1 MIALKSHLRTHPGLF
16 IALGVYLVLSLLY
29 WAVVPMFEAPDESFH
44 TEYVKHIAD
53 GRGLPL
59 MKPGYGFRGGHQPPL
74 YYMLGALVS
83 LPFDLEHYWDF
94 RVPNPH
100 ASLGYALDVG
110 NKNNFVHS
118 PAEDFPW
125 HGVPLTVHMLRLYSM
140 AWGALGIV
148 FTYLAGLEL
157 FAGERRP
164 AGWAAILMALQ
175 PMYLFVNASV
185 ANEPAN
191 IACTAAV
198 LWLSIRHARYG
209 PSLRRAAALGIAVG
223 LASLSKMTGLAA
235 MPLVAIALLI
245 PLLRRHADSPR
256 LGLDTWRDALVIGL
270 LAAVTG
276 GWWYARNWALY
287 SDPFQTNLYRE
298 FFGLEQQP
306 ITLAHLGGVLRDSEV
321 PFWAT
326 FGWLNI
332 VVPEWVYGVY
342 RVLSRLALAG
352 LLLLPF
358 PLRWRAH
365 FPLTR
370 EALLLLAVW
379 PVFVALSLTRLIA
392 TEGGM
397 QGRQLLP
404 AWGAL
409 ALLLVLG
416 VRSWLPSRGQTAV
429 LAGIGGAL
437 ALLAAVIPFAW
448 IAPAYA
454 RPPVIT
460 AAEIPADA
468 QRVDRVYADSIRLL
482 AWQTSV
488 PSEPL
493 RPGQPIHLTFYWQ
506 ALRPIDQRYSL
517 YVHLLGRQQQVVGQ
531 FDSYPGLGNYPT
543 DQWSPGS
550 VVVDS
555 YPVSV
560 AATAEAPTRLWV
572 DVGFYRYEHL
582 LDEGTVSVKDEAGR
596 PMDGRLGYVRLLP
609 GRAAP
614 LSPAMPLAVS
624 FGDQLR
630 LTGYTL
636 DADALTLFWQSTG
649 QPPVDYTVFIQAWDG
664 DKQVAGFDGPP
675 VGGDY
680 PTSLWQ
686 PGETIVDRHALD
698 TSQLPP
704 GRYRLLAGLYRLDT
718 GERLPAVGADGPL
731 PGYAVEMGDLW
742 KK

>member
-1 MIALKSHLRTHPGLF
+1 MVALKSCLRTHPGLF
-16 IALGVYLVLSLLY
+16 IALGVYLALSLLY

-44 TEYVKHIAD
+44 IEYVKHIAD

-110 NKNNFVHS
+110 NKNNFIHT

-125 HGVPLTVHMLRLYSM
+125 HGVPLTVRVLRLYSL

-157 FAGERRP
+157 FAGDRRP

-235 MPLVAIALLI
+235 MPLVALAMLI
-245 PLLRRHADSPR
+245 PLLRRRADSPR
-256 LGLDTWRDALVIGL
+256 LGIDMWRDALVIGL

-287 SDPFQTNLYRE
+287 GDPFQTNLYRE

-306 ITLAHLGGVLRDSEV
+306 TTLAHLGGVLRDSEV
-321 PFWAT
+321 SFWAT

-332 VVPEWVYGVY
+332 VLPDWVYGVY

-352 LLLLPF
+352 LVLLPL
-358 PLRWRAH
+358 PLRWRAR

-370 EALLLLAVW
+370 ESLLLLAAW

-409 ALLLVLG
+409 TLLLVLG
-416 VRSWLPSRGQTAV
+416 VRSLLLRRCLIASLV
-429 LAGIGGAL
+429 LICGFM
-437 ALLAAVIPFAW
+437 ALLAATVPFIW

-454 RPPVIT
+454 RPPVIS
-460 AAEIPADA
+460 AADIPADA
-468 QRVDRVYADSIRLL
+468 QRVDRIYTDSIRLL
-482 AWQTSV
+482 AWQTNV

-493 RPGQPIHLTFYWQ
+493 RPGQPLYLTFYWQ
-506 ALRPIDQRYSL
+506 ALRPIDRRYSV
-517 YVHLLGRQQQVVGQ
+517 YVHLLG
-531 FDSYPGLGNYPT
+531 
-543 DQWSPGS
+543 
-550 VVVDS
+550 
-555 YPVSV
+555 
-560 AATAEAPTRLWV
+560 
-572 DVGFYRYEHL
+572 
-582 LDEGTVSVKDEAGR
+582 
-596 PMDGRLGYVRLLP
+596 
-609 GRAAP
+609 
-614 LSPAMPLAVS
+614 
-624 FGDQLR
+624 
-630 LTGYTL
+630 
-636 DADALTLFWQSTG
+636 
-649 QPPVDYTVFIQAWDG
+649 
-664 DKQVAGFDGPP
+664 
-675 VGGDY
+675 
-680 PTSLWQ
+680 
-686 PGETIVDRHALD
+686 
-698 TSQLPP
+698 
-704 GRYRLLAGLYRLDT
+704 
-718 GERLPAVGADGPL
+718 
-731 PGYAVEMGDLW
+731 
-742 KK
+742 